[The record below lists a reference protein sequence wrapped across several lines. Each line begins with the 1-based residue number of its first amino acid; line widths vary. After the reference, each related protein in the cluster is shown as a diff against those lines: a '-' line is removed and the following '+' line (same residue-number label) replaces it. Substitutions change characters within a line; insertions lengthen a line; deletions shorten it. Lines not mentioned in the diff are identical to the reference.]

1 MDFKNIGKVLL
12 PIGAAV
18 LTIASAIVN
27 HKNQE
32 MQMDKAIAE
41 KVAEALSD
49 KTKGV

>member
-18 LTIASAIVN
+18 LTVASAIVSN
-27 HKNQE
+27 MNQKA
-32 MQMDKAIAE
+32 QMDQAIAE

-49 KTKGV
+49 KAKEL